1 MENREKDKKK
11 ADNEAKIAIKTIELM
26 KAGAQKEQKKF
37 NEEKKVRD
45 QLKTSIEVLFCD
57 QKRSSLKLL
66 F

>member
-45 QLKTSIEVLFCD
+45 
-57 QKRSSLKLL
+57 
-66 F
+66 